1 MNVQKNIRK
10 ITICELRHHKLDFG
24 IVAEWIFFATIR
36 EKFPC
41 DSISGFMKPYAAK
54 QSLQRPLQ
62 DQMLNYVSMFDLFN
76 LKSKASD
83 FLVLVKT
90 K

>member
-1 MNVQKNIRK
+1 MDVQKNIR
-10 ITICELRHHKLDFG
+10 IIN
-24 IVAEWIFFATIR
+24 
-36 EKFPC
+36 
-41 DSISGFMKPYAAK
+41 SIGGFMKPYAVK

-62 DQMLNYVSMFDLFN
+62 DQILNYVSMFNLFN